1 MAYNETRLLSCSIP
15 ACRSAAV
22 TDTASRRR
30 SAVQMTLWAGLTAVL
45 VVGLVLYF
53 RFANH
58 IAPLLDVV
66 TEK

>member
-1 MAYNETRLLSCSIP
+1 M
-15 ACRSAAV
+15 
-22 TDTASRRR
+22 TDTASRRT
-30 SAVQMTLWAGLTAVL
+30 SAIQTALWAGLTAVL
-45 VVGLVLYF
+45 VLGLVLYF